1 MHYIANCR
9 RFSVIF
15 SIRSVKLHRYPS
27 EMGCLASMLW
37 SPHWHWHPAV
47 VKHTKIWQT
56 WRNNFSGLRSGKH
69 SMKLTVTLLAFLL
82 AMLSYRLLFG
92 DGSVQELSR
101 LNEDLRNARSE
112 LVSLQNRNQSLR
124 AEVDD
129 LQNGLDAVEE
139 RARLELGM
147 IGNDETFYQ
156 FIGGDGESGAVSGG
170 ANGPVVSR

>member
-1 MHYIANCR
+1 
-9 RFSVIF
+9 
-15 SIRSVKLHRYPS
+15 
-27 EMGCLASMLW
+27 
-37 SPHWHWHPAV
+37 
-47 VKHTKIWQT
+47 
-56 WRNNFSGLRSGKH
+56 
-69 SMKLTVTLLAFLL
+69 MKLTVTLLGFLL

-112 LVSLQNRNQSLR
+112 LVQMQNRNQGFL

-129 LQNGLDAVEE
+129 LKNGLDAVEE

-156 FIGGDGESGAVSGG
+156 FIGGSNTPSSSQAQT
-170 ANGPVVSR
+170 NR

>member
-1 MHYIANCR
+1 
-9 RFSVIF
+9 
-15 SIRSVKLHRYPS
+15 
-27 EMGCLASMLW
+27 
-37 SPHWHWHPAV
+37 
-47 VKHTKIWQT
+47 
-56 WRNNFSGLRSGKH
+56 
-69 SMKLTVTLLAFLL
+69 MKLTVTMLAFLL

-101 LNEDLRNARSE
+101 LNEELRSARSE
-112 LVSLQNRNQSLR
+112 LLSLQNRNQSLR

-156 FIGGDGESGAVSGG
+156 FIGGASESSAAANSSDGSGS
-170 ANGPVVSR
+170 SR